1 MAIQHPQQQLHS
13 ISSSSK
19 PLSDTKFEVPHT
31 VCIPALSPYHS
42 SPKCTLVA
50 DTLLAGPA
58 ENTELLMMVFT
69 PSTKKIHVSPT
80 ENSNKFF
87 TDSV

>member
-1 MAIQHPQQQLHS
+1 MAIQQPPQQFHS

-31 VCIPALSPYHS
+31 MSISPYHS

-69 PSTKKIHVSPT
+69 P
-80 ENSNKFF
+80 
-87 TDSV
+87 